1 MTRPLLFIF
10 SILLIHSSL
19 MAQTDVSSVHDF
31 TVESITGDSVSLSDF
46 EGKVLVVVNVASKC
60 GLTPQYEDL
69 QRFQAEY
76 EDQGVTV
83 LGFPAN
89 DFMGQEPGSNAEIQ
103 EFCSTNFGV
112 TFPMF
117 SKISVKGREQH
128 PLYEYLEA
136 ETNQKPTWN
145 FHKYLINQNGEV
157 MMSISP
163 QTSIYAPE
171 VIAKIQELLEA

>member
-1 MTRPLLFIF
+1 MIRPLLFTVSLI
-10 SILLIHSSL
+10 LIHSSL
-19 MAQTDVSSVHDF
+19 MAQTEVSSIHDF

-46 EGKVLVVVNVASKC
+46 AGKVLVVVNVASKC

-76 EDQGVTV
+76 EDQGVTI

-89 DFMGQEPGSNAEIQ
+89 NFMGQEPGSNAEIQ

-117 SKISVKGREQH
+117 SKISVKGRDQH

-136 ETNQKPTWN
+136 QTGQEPTWN
-145 FHKYLINQNGEV
+145 FHKYLVNQQGEV
-157 MMSISP
+157 IMDIAP
-163 QTSIYAPE
+163 KTSIYAPE
-171 VIAKIQELLEA
+171 VIAKIKELLEA

>member
-1 MTRPLLFIF
+1 MIRPILFILSF
-10 SILLIHSSL
+10 LLIHSSL

-46 EGKVLVVVNVASKC
+46 TGKVLVVVNVASKC

-76 EDQGVTV
+76 EEQGVTI

-89 DFMGQEPGSNAEIQ
+89 NFMSQEPGSNAEIQ

-117 SKISVKGREQH
+117 SKISVKGRDQH
-128 PLYEYLEA
+128 PLYEYLES
-136 ETNQKPTWN
+136 ETDQKPTWN
-145 FHKYLINQNGEV
+145 FHKYLVNQQGEV
-157 MMSISP
+157 IMSISP
-163 QTSIYAPE
+163 KTGIYDPE
-171 VIAKIQELLEA
+171 VIAKVNELLTE